1 MKAVTKAVHAR
12 YPGLSIV
19 PSMSA
24 GATDSMHFRALGVPS
39 YGVSGLFMKDSDEF
53 AMASTSARRS
63 RDRWRAGAL
72 GCSVEGAGALSASRG
87 VRRVDLLGRVAD
99 HFRRVRP
106 HHACDFDAVFHEDQ
120 RRPQLHLE

>member
-1 MKAVTKAVHAR
+1 VHAR

-53 AMASTSARRS
+53 AHGLDERVPISAI
-63 RDRWRAGAL
+63 DGAL
-72 GCSVEGAGALSASRG
+72 AHWDSVLKALAR
-87 VRRVDLLGRVAD
+87 
-99 HFRRVRP
+99 
-106 HHACDFDAVFHEDQ
+106 
-120 RRPQLHLE
+120 

>member
-1 MKAVTKAVHAR
+1 MNAVSKAVHAR

-53 AMASTSARRS
+53 AHGLDERVPISAI
-63 RDRWRAGAL
+63 DGAL
-72 GCSVEGAGALSASRG
+72 AHWDSVLKALAR
-87 VRRVDLLGRVAD
+87 
-99 HFRRVRP
+99 
-106 HHACDFDAVFHEDQ
+106 
-120 RRPQLHLE
+120 